1 MLIYRRTIMRLDEI
15 EPSSAA
21 EARVDRLKDNAKSA
35 KDRAKRLT
43 AQAETGA
50 EQLQVQQSR
59 AKLAQIKKAG
69 MTSMIKP
76 YH

>member
-1 MLIYRRTIMRLDEI
+1 MRLDEI
-15 EPSSAA
+15 EPASAA
-21 EARVDRLKDNAKSA
+21 EQRVDRLKDNAKSA
-35 KDRAKRLT
+35 KDRAKQLT

-50 EQLQVQQSR
+50 EQLHMQQSR

>member
-1 MLIYRRTIMRLDEI
+1 MRLDEI
-15 EPSSAA
+15 QPKDAA
-21 EARVDRLKDNAKSA
+21 EQRVDRLKANARSA
-35 KDRAKRLT
+35 KDRAKHLT

-50 EQLQVQQSR
+50 EQLQIQQSR